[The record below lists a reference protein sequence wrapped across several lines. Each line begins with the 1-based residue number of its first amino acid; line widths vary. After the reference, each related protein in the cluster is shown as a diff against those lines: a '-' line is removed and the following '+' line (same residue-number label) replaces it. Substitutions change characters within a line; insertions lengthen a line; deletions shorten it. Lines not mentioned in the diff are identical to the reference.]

1 MTKRRNNKT
10 KNNKKL
16 TIMKK
21 ILFSILAMAAMAAC
35 ATDET
40 VVASKGEAIEFGN
53 AFVDN
58 SVRATDPSHTANGI
72 DSFKVY
78 GTVDGGQGAVLI
90 YPGTVVS
97 RTKTGETDKAYGTEG
112 WFCDVKQYWVA
123 GANYNFVG
131 IVDGEVSRVTE
142 TVLTN
147 NMPTTIKYTAD
158 GATDLL
164 CQTITKTAS
173 TDGSSNGLVAFTF
186 QHLLSKVNFTVTN
199 GSTEAEGYSF
209 VVKNIKFSGNTY
221 GECDVQYPTTNTSAK
236 AVWNSEKFT
245 TGDTFVGNTREVG
258 GNTVKDIVVATGAA
272 SKDLATEVLFLPGT
286 YTISFTVDI
295 LCNGTLLNSTNYPTT
310 GTYEYTLVENNAYN
324 FNVAVSV
331 GELIEFTATQMGG
344 WDNAGTTTTVTLQ

>member
-1 MTKRRNNKT
+1 
-10 KNNKKL
+10 
-16 TIMKK
+16 MKK

-131 IVDGEVSRVTE
+131 IVDGDVAGVTE
-142 TVLTN
+142 TLPVDG
-147 NMPTTIKYTAD
+147 MPTTITYKAD
-158 GATDLL
+158 GKTDLL
-164 CQTITKTAS
+164 CQTISKTALAS
-173 TDGSSNGLVAFTF
+173 GNGLVAFDFT
-186 QHLLSKVNFTVTN
+186 HLLSKVNFTVTN

-209 VVKNIKFSGNTY
+209 VVKNIKFNGNTY
-221 GECDVQYPTTNTSAK
+221 GECNVVYPTTMITSAK
-236 AVWNSEKFT
+236 AVWNNEKFT
-245 TGDTFVGNTREVG
+245 TGETFVGNTREVG
-258 GNTVKDIVVATGAA
+258 GNTVKDIVVKTGVA
-272 SKDLATEVLFLPGT
+272 SKDLETEVLFLPGAC
-286 YTISFTVDI
+286 TISFTVDI
-295 LCNGTLLNSTNYPTT
+295 LCNDTLLTSTNYPTT
-310 GTYEYTLVENNAYN
+310 GAYEYELAENSAYN
-324 FNVAVSV
+324 FNVNVSV
-331 GELIEFTATQMGG
+331 GELIQFTATEMGG
-344 WDNAGTTTTVTLQ
+344 WDNAGTTTTVTLK